1 MHAGLVGD
9 WWEIGGSSH
18 GNLRAYVRGS
28 VGLGPKNA
36 TTCTS

>member
-9 WWEIGGSSH
+9 WWEFS